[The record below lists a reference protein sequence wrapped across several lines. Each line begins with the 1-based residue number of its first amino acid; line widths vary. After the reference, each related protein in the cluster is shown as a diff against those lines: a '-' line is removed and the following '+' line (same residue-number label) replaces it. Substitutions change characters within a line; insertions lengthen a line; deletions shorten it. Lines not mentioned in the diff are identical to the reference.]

1 MLIYTSFPVSHG
13 NCYSIALSSQSS
25 RFYKKKKDYQS
36 AHCFNKEANFY
47 GQIVYIKLNDGKL
60 GQNDQNNL
68 Y

>member
-1 MLIYTSFPVSHG
+1 MVIYTSFPVSHG

-25 RFYKKKKDYQS
+25 RFYKKKDYHR

-47 GQIVYIKLNDGKL
+47 GHIECIKLNDGKL
-60 GQNDQNNL
+60 GQKDQNNL